1 MGDDVECEPDC
12 RGEERGGDHGQE
24 VPDDEQSLLVA
35 PANGKPVAEAAQ
47 LGGPDETAVAA
58 ESATKALADHVS
70 AGAFDDALNVG
81 PVSRPRRA
89 QARDSIV
96 EADPRVADW
105 AAQAAALTVM

>member
-58 ESATKALADHVS
+58 ESATKALADLVS
-70 AGAFDDALNVG
+70 GSVDDALNVLPSAVRG
-81 PVSRPRRA
+81 VLKPAIRS
-89 QARDSIV
+89 
-96 EADPRVADW
+96 
-105 AAQAAALTVM
+105 

>member
-58 ESATKALADHVS
+58 ESATKALADLVS
-70 AGAFDDALNVG
+70 GSVRRRPERA